1 MEDLQRIEDN
11 WGTLGRDD
19 PMWAAMSLGGHEGD
33 EWSVEEFLA
42 SGEGEIGRA
51 LKLAEVTTA
60 DLPRNAALDFGCGP
74 GRLSYGLA
82 KAGFA
87 EVLGI
92 DVAEPMVEVAR
103 SLNRFPGLCRFVHNT
118 RADLGLLPDGS
129 MSFVYSARV
138 LQHMPPILALG
149 YVAEFVRVLSP
160 VGRAVFQMPTTPR
173 WDAGGLAVRLL
184 PRTVAIRLRS
194 GMEMHGTP
202 ADAVKEAVE
211 RAGGVVLA
219 DHEDDMAGPRWR
231 SLSYVVGV
239 A

>member
-74 GRLSYGLA
+74 GRLSYGLV

-103 SLNRFPGLCRFVHNT
+103 STGF
-118 RADLGLLPDGS
+118 RACAAS
-129 MSFVYSARV
+129 C
-138 LQHMPPILALG
+138 I
-149 YVAEFVRVLSP
+149 
-160 VGRAVFQMPTTPR
+160 
-173 WDAGGLAVRLL
+173 
-184 PRTVAIRLRS
+184 
-194 GMEMHGTP
+194 TP
-202 ADAVKEAVE
+202 APTWACYRTAQCHLSTR
-211 RAGGVVLA
+211 RACSSTCRRSWLLA
-219 DHEDDMAGPRWR
+219 TWP
-231 SLSYVVGV
+231 SLS
-239 A
+239 AC